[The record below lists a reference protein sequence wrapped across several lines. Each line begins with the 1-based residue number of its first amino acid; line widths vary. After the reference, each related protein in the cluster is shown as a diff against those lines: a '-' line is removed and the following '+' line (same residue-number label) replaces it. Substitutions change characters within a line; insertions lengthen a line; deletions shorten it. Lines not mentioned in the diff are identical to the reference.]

1 MRFCVPPRSVISSVC
16 GYLNTDKEQLGSVS
30 AYIPDTAPSSEA
42 IRVPQSLTGQT
53 ARTQSKGVECLN
65 SVDRKVS
72 DLRDADMD
80 QSLKSHL
87 EAEAIGQQLD
97 RILSSGVFLAAKR
110 SRMFLRYVVERSL
123 LNSVPKEYE
132 IAVEVLGRP
141 SDYDPDVDAAVR
153 VEAGRLRNRLREYYD
168 TVGKTD
174 PILIEIPKGGYGT
187 VFICREVNRN
197 SSAPDRVAPPAEP
210 GGPEA
215 QPQVESIPHSTWSTY
230 LGRIASVKWRIAVT
244 VGLAMIIFGPVFSS
258 WFTGRRIQANRPVL
272 SLAVLPLQN
281 LSGNPNEE
289 YFADGMTDALI
300 TELAHTPNLRVVSR
314 TSVMQDKGK
323 KKPLRQVASE
333 LGVDAVV
340 EGSIVRSGDR
350 VRITAQ
356 LIDVRDD
363 RHLWAQ
369 TYEEPIS
376 DILIVQDKVVRD
388 ITLQTQAALKPGRER
403 VRAKRINPAAY
414 DAYLRGLY
422 FLNQRDIDKSVDYF
436 QQAVALDSTY
446 AGAYAGLAEALTTQ
460 GVSGGS
466 ARPHE
471 QSQALASAKRAIELD
486 PESGEAYA
494 ALGLV
499 EINFEKDW
507 QAAGRDLEKG
517 IALSPGNPLTE
528 MQYSLYLDAMARP
541 EEAVSHMRRALQ
553 LDPRSF
559 LMNRHLGVTLYFAR
573 HYDEA
578 LFYLQRAVEMEPTR
592 ASYAQE
598 WIARSYELSLRL
610 DDAERT
616 DLQSLAIA
624 IPEGKLAPLR
634 LAYQKGGWKS
644 YQTARVNLIGK
655 QPGNGCDLYEIGESY
670 IRLGNPD
677 RAFPWLGRGIEAG
690 CFWADSLPVD
700 PLLDVIRSDPR
711 FPDLLRMAHLGNVSN
726 ATAM

>member
-1 MRFCVPPRSVISSVC
+1 
-16 GYLNTDKEQLGSVS
+16 
-30 AYIPDTAPSSEA
+30 
-42 IRVPQSLTGQT
+42 
-53 ARTQSKGVECLN
+53 
-65 SVDRKVS
+65 
-72 DLRDADMD
+72 
-80 QSLKSHL
+80 
-87 EAEAIGQQLD
+87 
-97 RILSSGVFLAAKR
+97 
-110 SRMFLRYVVERSL
+110 
-123 LNSVPKEYE
+123 
-132 IAVEVLGRP
+132 
-141 SDYDPDVDAAVR
+141 
-153 VEAGRLRNRLREYYD
+153 
-168 TVGKTD
+168 
-174 PILIEIPKGGYGT
+174 
-187 VFICREVNRN
+187 
-197 SSAPDRVAPPAEP
+197 
-210 GGPEA
+210 
-215 QPQVESIPHSTWSTY
+215 
-230 LGRIASVKWRIAVT
+230 VKWRIGVT
-244 VGLAMIIFGPVFSS
+244 VGVAMITFGLMFSS
-258 WFTGRRIQANRPVL
+258 WFTARRIHANRPVL

-300 TELAHTPNLRVVSR
+300 TELAHTPNLRVVSC

-369 TYEEPIS
+369 SYEEPII
-376 DILIVQDKVVRD
+376 DILTLQDKVVRE

-403 VRAKRINPAAY
+403 VHAERINPAAY

-422 FLNQRDIDKSVDYF
+422 LLNQRDIDKSVTYF

-460 GVSGGS
+460 ALGRGS
-466 ARPHE
+466 AQAHE
-471 QSQALASAKRAIELD
+471 QSQALAAAKRAIELD

-517 IALSPGNPLTE
+517 LALSPGNTLAE
-528 MQYSLYLDAMARP
+528 MQYAIYLDAMARP

-559 LMNRHLGVTLYFAR
+559 LMNRHLGSTLYFAR

-578 LFYLQRAVEMEPTR
+578 LFYLQRAIEMEPTR
-592 ASYAQE
+592 AEYAQA
-598 WIARSYELSLRL
+598 WIARCYELSLRL

-616 DLQSLAIA
+616 DLQLLAGR
-624 IPEGKLAPLR
+624 IPEAKLAPLR
-634 LAYQKGGWKS
+634 LAQQRGGWKA
-644 YQTARVNLIGK
+644 YQIARVNLIGK
-655 QPGNGCDLYEIGESY
+655 QPRNGCDLYEIGESY
-670 IRLGNPD
+670 IRVGKPD
-677 RAFPWLGRGIEAG
+677 QAFSWLGRGIEAG

-700 PLLDVIRSDPR
+700 PLLDALRSDPR
-711 FPDLLRMAHLGNVSN
+711 FPDLLRMAHLGNFSK
-726 ATAM
+726 AAAM

>member
-1 MRFCVPPRSVISSVC
+1 
-16 GYLNTDKEQLGSVS
+16 
-30 AYIPDTAPSSEA
+30 
-42 IRVPQSLTGQT
+42 
-53 ARTQSKGVECLN
+53 
-65 SVDRKVS
+65 VS
-72 DLRDADMD
+72 DLRDVDMD
-80 QSLKSHL
+80 QSVKSHL
-87 EAEAIGQQLD
+87 EAEAVGRQLD
-97 RILSSGVFLAAKR
+97 RILSSGVFLAARR

-187 VFICREVNRN
+187 VFICREVSQN
-197 SSAPDRVAPPAEP
+197 SSAPDRVAPPAEQ
-210 GGPEA
+210 GAPEV
-215 QPQVESIPHSTWSTY
+215 QPQLESIPHSTWSRY
-230 LGRIASVKWRIAVT
+230 LGPIASVKWRIGVT
-244 VGLAMIIFGPVFSS
+244 VGVAMIIFGPMFSS
-258 WFTGRRIQANRPVL
+258 WVTGRRIQANGPVL

-300 TELAHTPNLRVVSR
+300 TELAHTANLRVVSR
-314 TSVMQDKGK
+314 TSVMQEKGK
-323 KKPLRQVASE
+323 KKPLRQIASE

-369 TYEEPIS
+369 SYEEPIS
-376 DILIVQDKVVRD
+376 DILILQDKVVRE
-388 ITLQTQAALKPGRER
+388 ITLQTQVALKSGGER
-403 VRAKRINPAAY
+403 VRAKRINAAAY

-422 FLNQRDIDKSVDYF
+422 FLNQRDIDKSVGYF
-436 QQAVALDSTY
+436 QQAVALDSSY
-446 AGAYAGLAEALTTQ
+446 AGAYAGLAEALTTR
-460 GVSGGS
+460 GASGGS
-466 ARPHE
+466 ARPLE

-592 ASYAQE
+592 ASYAQL

-624 IPEGKLAPLR
+624 MPEAKLAPLR
-634 LAYQKGGWKS
+634 LAHQRGGWKA
-644 YQTARVNLIGK
+644 YQTARVNLLGK
-655 QPGNGCDLYEIGESY
+655 QPSNGCDLYEIGESY

-677 RAFPWLGRGIEAG
+677 RAFSWLGRGIEAG

-700 PLLDVIRSDPR
+700 PLLDPIRSDPR
-711 FPDLLRMAHLGNVSN
+711 FPDLLRMARLGNVSN
-726 ATAM
+726 AAAM